1 MTRKMI
7 AEEAGSATLEMEA
20 IAPASW
26 MLEKAV
32 ALRTLDL
39 ALTDRPK
46 AP

>member
-7 AEEAGSATLEMEA
+7 ALEAGRATLEMEA

-32 ALRTLDL
+32 AFRTPD
-39 ALTDRPK
+39 
-46 AP
+46 